1 MAKRT
6 RVQKSKPASRAEGS
20 ARTVTSIMPQPRSRT
35 NSKQE
40 KVLGLLSRPGGTTIA
55 AVMKATGWQQHSVR
69 GFFAG
74 VVRKKLGLTLE
85 SDKTTGERTYRIVT
99 GKPAKSKSK
108 AKSEPQALDR
118 PAV

>member
-1 MAKRT
+1 MAKRK

-20 ARTVTSIMPQPRSRT
+20 ARTVTSIMPRPKLRA

-55 AVMKATGWQQHSVR
+55 AVMKATGWQPHSVR

-74 VVRKKLGLTLE
+74 VVRKKLRLTLE
-85 SDKTTGERTYRIVT
+85 SEKANGDRTYRINNGSAV
-99 GKPAKSKSK
+99 KPKLK
-108 AKSEPQALDR
+108 AAAAGGLG
-118 PAV
+118 A